1 MKNSSIKNSSRFTQI
16 MLNIVFVILSILVI
30 IPFVLLVSASFSDEK
45 DVIMNGYS
53 LIPRIFS
60 TAAYEYV
67 LKNPTTIINSYKTTI
82 TFSLVAM
89 VLATL
94 LMSMIAY
101 PLTKRDLKG
110 RTALSFS
117 ISSAGTL
124 SLDTYKGL
132 EAAMC
137 IAMSFAKVLNFS
149 F

>member
-1 MKNSSIKNSSRFTQI
+1 MKNSSIKNSSKFTQI

-60 TAAYEYV
+60 TAAYQYV

-110 RTALSFS
+110 RTALSFYLYF
-117 ISSAGTL
+117 TML
-124 SLDTYKGL
+124 
-132 EAAMC
+132 
-137 IAMSFAKVLNFS
+137 FS
-149 F
+149 GGMVPSYILITQ